1 MKCKDEAVFTIKN
14 FSVYKFIS
22 VFFIVTLFK
31 FIYIVQLSITDTKSE
46 RLKHALK
53 SRLMKCLLCS
63 VRETQAPSLLLLCQ
77 PQGWAPLPQ
86 GPKQLTTEF
95 TV

>member
-1 MKCKDEAVFTIKN
+1 MKCKDKAVFTIKN

-46 RLKHALK
+46 RLKHA
-53 SRLMKCLLCS
+53 
-63 VRETQAPSLLLLCQ
+63 
-77 PQGWAPLPQ
+77 
-86 GPKQLTTEF
+86 
-95 TV
+95 